1 MTSNPAHAKPTS
13 GKKTKTPDF
22 LITWKESQS
31 WLKMGYRKISTTE
44 PWWAVPGM
52 FVVSAGAVQFV
63 QATFLQRVLVVIM
76 AMLGGVIFN
85 SVASYTSPS
94 IISLYP
100 TYLRQ
105 ARGQSI
111 LRLDY
116 DSIDHFKWTNMKGI
130 WVLEVIGKE
139 GWVVP
144 ISLRSEEM
152 KPKIEAVLRQLSMKI
167 GD

>member
-1 MTSNPAHAKPTS
+1 
-13 GKKTKTPDF
+13 
-22 LITWKESQS
+22 
-31 WLKMGYRKISTTE
+31 
-44 PWWAVPGM
+44 
-52 FVVSAGAVQFV
+52 VVSAGAVQFV